1 MADKIFGEGLRPV
14 PLRAV
19 AVTGPVPAELADVAR
34 PVYIYDLPE
43 GASQGAAVANAADEA
58 DAVIKLNALLAS
70 LRTAGV
76 IAT

>member
-14 PLRAV
+14 PLIARSA
-19 AVTGPVPAELADVAR
+19 AGPVPAELLDVAR
-34 PVYIYDLPE
+34 PVYIYDLDNAIGKGVAVPD
-43 GASQGAAVANAADEA
+43 AAAGTEVAT
-58 DAVIKLNALLAS
+58 INALLAS